1 MKTKEVRLDP
11 GLNKAVWDKGV
22 KNVPHRIRVR
32 LSRKRN
38 DAEEAKEKMYTYVE
52 FVPVTSYKGEQTCVE
67 PFCWCPEPDVLT
79 AGGPIHFF
87 SGLQTRRVDAAD
99 EE

>member
-1 MKTKEVRLDP
+1 VKVIRTFAMKQMKTKEVRLDP
-11 GLNKAVWDKGV
+11 TLNKAIWDKGA

-52 FVPVTSYKGEQTCVE
+52 HVAVSSFKGK
-67 PFCWCPEPDVLT
+67 
-79 AGGPIHFF
+79 
-87 SGLQTRRVDAAD
+87 
-99 EE
+99 